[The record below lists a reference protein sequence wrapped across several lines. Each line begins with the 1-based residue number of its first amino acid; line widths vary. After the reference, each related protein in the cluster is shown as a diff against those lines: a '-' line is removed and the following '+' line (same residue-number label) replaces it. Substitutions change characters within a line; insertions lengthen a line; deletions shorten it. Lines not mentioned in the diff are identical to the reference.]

1 MCCTGEH
8 YQQVAGRPCAHAAAA
23 DPAGPMRIRLLLTLL
38 AAASAAQSGT
48 EASGPQHVKARRWI
62 WGLLQQPA
70 GRALCGVDDVNA
82 EEAHVLCTAEVGASV
97 RTGGP
102 PRSRSA
108 CWSPLCVFCPA
119 RSAWPASA
127 AVLSEG
133 HAMTATSVRTL
144 TATSCARTQNSSL
157 YQCCIAGN

>member
-1 MCCTGEH
+1 
-8 YQQVAGRPCAHAAAA
+8 
-23 DPAGPMRIRLLLTLL
+23 MRIRLLLTLL

-97 RTGGP
+97 QTCGAFSG
-102 PRSRSA
+102 A
-108 CWSPLCVFCPA
+108 GLLGDLQVC
-119 RSAWPASA
+119 
-127 AVLSEG
+127 AVDCTVIMVSG
-133 HAMTATSVRTL
+133 HVMTATAIAFFLQVLLWLACNFTG
-144 TATSCARTQNSSL
+144 Q
-157 YQCCIAGN
+157 QCIFFAKLDP